1 MEKSSFIL
9 FIFVCMNSFAE
20 ENYLK
25 ALFSLSND
33 SREVNVSNLS
43 KRLGITMPTVTSMM
57 RKLARKRFV
66 EYKRYKPLRLT
77 EKGKKEARLII
88 RRHRLTEMFLVEK
101 MGFGWEEVHDIA
113 EQLEH
118 VQAPELFERMDTL
131 LDFPRIDPHGEP
143 IPDKTGLVKQ
153 EKLARLSSHK
163 AGEIVTLKAVEHAT
177 DDFLKFLNEREI
189 RLGLRIRIQ
198 AIERYDGSM
207 LVSYGK
213 RKSETLSHTICERL
227 LV

>member
-1 MEKSSFIL
+1 MWSI
-9 FIFVCMNSFAE
+9 
-20 ENYLK
+20 
-25 ALFSLSND
+25 SLRGWESPCPQ
-33 SREVNVSNLS
+33 SQ
-43 KRLGITMPTVTSMM
+43 SMM
-57 RKLARKRFV
+57 RKLARKHLV
-66 EYKRYKPLRLT
+66 EYKPYKPLRLT
-77 EKGKKEARLII
+77 GKGKKEARLII

-101 MGFGWEEVHDIA
+101 MGFGWEEVHEIA

-131 LDFPRIDPHGEP
+131 LDFPKIDPHGEP

-163 AGEIVTLKAVEHAT
+163 TGEIVTLQAVENAT
-177 DDFLKFLNEREI
+177 DDFLKFLNKREI
-189 RLGLRIRIQ
+189 SLGLKIRIQ
-198 AIERYDGSM
+198 AVEQYDGSM
-207 LVSYGK
+207 QVSYGK

>member
-1 MEKSSFIL
+1 
-9 FIFVCMNSFAE
+9 MNSFVE

-25 ALFSLSND
+25 ALLSLSDD
-33 SREVNVSNLS
+33 SGEVTVVNLS
-43 KRLGITMPTVTSMM
+43 ERLGITMPTVTSMM

-66 EYKRYKPLRLT
+66 EYTRYKPLRLT

-88 RRHRLTEMFLVEK
+88 RRHRLAEMFLVEK

-118 VQAPELFERMDTL
+118 LQAPELFERMDTL

-163 AGEIVTLKAVEHAT
+163 AGEIVTLKAVENAT

-189 RLGLRIRIQ
+189 SLGLRIKIK
-198 AIERYDGSM
+198 AIGRYDGSM